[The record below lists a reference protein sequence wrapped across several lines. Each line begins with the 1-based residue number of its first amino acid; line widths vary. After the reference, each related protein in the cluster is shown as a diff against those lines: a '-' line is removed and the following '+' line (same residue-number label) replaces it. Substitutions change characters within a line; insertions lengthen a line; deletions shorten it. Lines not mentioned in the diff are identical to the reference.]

1 MDKQAVVERLMA
13 LATSDQTQSKA
24 ARLREVLADVEAALA
39 AGARRCDVVAA
50 LEAGGLGMSL
60 STFETTLKRLRAKRA
75 GIPVKSVQVQP
86 SMASRPSLSTLL
98 AAQADPAPELARQ
111 ASHDPTDLD
120 RIITT
125 QPDLNAL
132 AKLAKRKNR

>member
-1 MDKQAVVERLMA
+1 MDKKAVAERLRA
-13 LATSDQTQSKA
+13 LVLDDEKRSKA
-24 ARLREVLADVEAALA
+24 ARLREVLPEVEAALA
-39 AGARRCDVVAA
+39 AGARRSDVLAA
-50 LEAGGLGMSL
+50 LAANGLTMSL

-75 GIPVKSVQVQP
+75 GVHIKPAHTQPSPPPRVLVSTLQTNTVKSV
-86 SMASRPSLSTLL
+86 
-98 AAQADPAPELARQ
+98 RQ
-111 ASHDPTDLD
+111 ASHDPADLD